1 MLQTINQGVG
11 GVGNLLQIATFQIGA
26 TLLEMVLTSLVL
38 VRLGVPS
45 ISLCVMGG
53 AALYSGYTVVL
64 TRLRTAQRR
73 EQNGATK
80 DTQEL
85 VVDSLLC
92 FETVKLFACEQAEA
106 SRFDGLTRR
115 LARLQT
121 ALQDSLSWLNWGQA
135 ACMRLGMVGGLLVAC
150 ARTTQGKTTVGDFVM
165 VLSRP
170 EP

>member
-1 MLQTINQGVG
+1 
-11 GVGNLLQIATFQIGA
+11 
-26 TLLEMVLTSLVL
+26 VLTSVVL
-38 VRLGVPS
+38 VQLGVPS

-80 DTQEL
+80 DAQEL

-106 SRFDGLTRR
+106 YLPYISPRSPLELPYISAVSRASRR
-115 LARLQT
+115 RRRASMASRGGSRGCRPRCRT
-121 ALQDSLSWLNWGQA
+121 DSPGS
-135 ACMRLGMVGGLLVAC
+135 
-150 ARTTQGKTTVGDFVM
+150 T
-165 VLSRP
+165 

>member
-1 MLQTINQGVG
+1 M
-11 GVGNLLQIATFQIGA
+11 
-26 TLLEMVLTSLVL
+26 LTSIVL
-38 VRLGVPS
+38 VQLGVPS

-80 DTQEL
+80 DAQEL

-106 SRFDGLTRR
+106 YLPYISPISPLYLGLRRLELRAKHR
-115 LARLQT
+115 LARH
-121 ALQDSLSWLNWGQA
+121 S
-135 ACMRLGMVGGLLVAC
+135 
-150 ARTTQGKTTVGDFVM
+150 
-165 VLSRP
+165 
-170 EP
+170 